1 MSIWEQTLLWFNIQ
15 KKEGDTIPSKK
26 NRDNSQEGSL

>member
-26 NRDNSQEGSL
+26 NRENKE